1 MHCPQCGQQQVS
13 DAVRFCSRCGL
24 PLDGVMQL
32 LATGGALPGFQLD
45 QGPREMSPRRKG
57 VRQGA
62 ALLLSGAVLV
72 PLLAVLD
79 KYTGLNLEIFAAL
92 ASVIF
97 FIGGPLR
104 MLFAALFEEGAS
116 PRPRIAPSSYMPPT
130 IPAQRGS
137 AVRGTALPSPS
148 VNNPA
153 SGWRPR
159 PNTAEILQP
168 PSVTDGTTR
177 LLDDQDERRSKN

>member
-1 MHCPQCGQQQVS
+1 MHCPQCGQQQVA
-13 DAVRFCSRCGL
+13 DVVRFCSRCGF
-24 PLDGVMQL
+24 PLDGVMHL
-32 LATGGALPGFQLD
+32 LANGGALPAYQFEEGS
-45 QGPREMSPRRKG
+45 REISPRKKG

-92 ASVIF
+92 AAVIL

-116 PRPRIAPSSYMPPT
+116 TRPRIAPASYVPPAMPV
-130 IPAQRGS
+130 QRG
-137 AVRGTALPSPS
+137 AAARAPALPPQS
-148 VNNPA
+148 VNPA

-159 PNTAEILQP
+159 PNTAEIPQP
-168 PSVTDGTTR
+168 PSVTESTTR
-177 LLDDQDERRSKN
+177 LLDDQDERHSNK

>member
-13 DAVRFCSRCGL
+13 NVVRFCSRCGF

-45 QGPREMSPRRKG
+45 EGPREMSPRRKG

-62 ALLLSGAVLV
+62 ALVLSGAVLV

-79 KYTGLNLEIFAAL
+79 KYTGLNLEIFTAL
-92 ASVIF
+92 AAVIL

-116 PRPRIAPSSYMPPT
+116 TRPRIAPASYLPPA
-130 IPAQRGS
+130 IPAQRGTP
-137 AVRGTALPSPS
+137 VRGSALPPQS
-148 VNNPA
+148 VNPA

-159 PNTAEILQP
+159 PNTAEIRQP
-168 PSVTDGTTR
+168 PSVTESTTR
-177 LLDDQDERRSKN
+177 LLDDQDERRSKH